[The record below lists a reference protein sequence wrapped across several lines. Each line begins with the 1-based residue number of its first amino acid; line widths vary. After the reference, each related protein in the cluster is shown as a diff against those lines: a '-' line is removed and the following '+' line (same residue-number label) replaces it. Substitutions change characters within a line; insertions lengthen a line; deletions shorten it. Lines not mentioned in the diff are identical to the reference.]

1 MTKTIISK
9 TFTPLVDGE
18 GNKDMVVRIA
28 TGSDLIQEGIIK
40 RIGIRGYCVFTVLV
54 SYMNKNYHS
63 FPSMTKIGQLTGMS
77 RQTVSKGVKDLE
89 ELGIIEKVITDRRNE
104 YKLNYTENLTNDTV
118 VIDTQEEEPED
129 VAPEIVFTSAKDVA
143 FYFAKQYEKQYG
155 HRYVINYGRDL
166 SLIKNKLRKAY
177 SDDEL
182 RLVIDTAIE
191 QYREQ
196 WANDKYAYPTIPM
209 LATWLGNQ
217 AMAFTKQKQENV
229 EKLYDNIKQSEE
241 EDETD
246 IALDIF

>member
-1 MTKTIISK
+1 MTKVIISK

-18 GNKDMVVRIA
+18 GNKEMAIRVA
-28 TGSDLIQEGIIK
+28 TSSDLIQEGIIQ
-40 RIGIRGYCVFTVLV
+40 RIGYRGYCVLTVLV
-54 SYMNKNYHS
+54 SYMNKKYHS

-77 RQTVSKGVKDLE
+77 RQTVSKGIKDLE
-89 ELGIIEKVITDRRNE
+89 KLGIIEKVVVDRRNE
-104 YKLNYTENLTNDTV
+104 YKINYTNNLTNDTV
-118 VIDTQEEEPED
+118 LVESHVEED
-129 VAPEIVFTSAKDVA
+129 VAPEVVFTSAKDVA

-155 HRYVINYGRDL
+155 HKYLINYGRDL

-182 RLVIDTAIE
+182 KLVIDTAVE
-191 QYREQ
+191 QYRDK
-196 WANDKYAYPTIPM
+196 WANDQYAYPTIPM

-217 AMAFTKQKQENV
+217 AMAFTKQKQEN
-229 EKLYDNIKQSEE
+229 ETKLYDSIKQSEE